1 MKMQFNSFAE
11 LKEYIAND
19 AQMQERMSSN
29 PQEALQEIT
38 ITPLPD
44 TRVYR
49 ILVVGLIAVVLSI
62 TIGVIVIVVTKTA
75 TGDNI
80 PTILT
85 AIGSAAIGAL
95 AGILAPS
102 PIQQENP
109 Q

>member
-1 MKMQFNSFAE
+1 MKKQFSSYAE
-11 LKEYIAND
+11 LKEYVAENK
-19 AQMQERMSSN
+19 QLQEKISSN
-29 PQEALQEIT
+29 PQEALEEIT

-62 TIGVIVIVVTKTA
+62 TIGVIVIVVSEKA
-75 TGDNI
+75 DGDNI

-102 PIQQENP
+102 PIQQTTA
-109 Q
+109 